1 MLRFCLGA
9 LAILVA
15 PVMATAQ
22 TCPKTDAATTFNGV
36 RPWTL
41 NNAVGFATSKL
52 NVDADGAPN
61 SYRVDGNGLSFTCD
75 GVVGIVNGHRV
86 TPDSDPEHWQAICRQ
101 KWAQAQQTQD
111 FSSVAIFGFLT
122 ENGKP
127 VVQKEG
133 DPLPGA
139 AFISTTSMSIPNT
152 PNNTQRHWVDAN
164 EIPYIVLSG
173 SFSQNFHVGHGDL
186 AIVYRPSTQK
196 MAFAVFADGGK
207 LGEASVRLHKDLG
220 ANPISV
226 SNGIERAKRRIE
238 DRVLTIVFPGKTTHG
253 TTDANA
259 WRAEIEQMGQQALQ
273 EFGGIARVKKCASQ
287 P

>member
-1 MLRFCLGA
+1 MIRAF
-9 LAILVA
+9 LAAVA
-15 PVMATAQ
+15 VSAMPAIATAQ
-22 TCPKTDAATTFNGV
+22 NCPKTNAATAFNGV

-41 NNAVGFATSKL
+41 GNAVGFVTSKL

-61 SYRVDGNGLSFTCD
+61 SYRVDGKGLSFTCD

-86 TPDSDPEHWQAICRQ
+86 TPDSDPKHWQAICRE
-101 KWAQAQQTQD
+101 KWAQAQQSQD
-111 FSSVAIFGFLT
+111 FSSVSIFGFLT

-139 AFISTTSMSIPNT
+139 AYISTTSMSVPNT
-152 PNNTQRHWVDAN
+152 PDKTQRHWVDAN

-173 SFSQNFHVGHGDL
+173 SFSQAFHVGHGDI

-207 LGEASVRLHKDLG
+207 LGEASVRLHKDIG
-220 ANPISV
+220 NNPISTSGGV
-226 SNGIERAKRRIE
+226 ERAKLRIE

-259 WRAEIEQMGQQALQ
+259 WRNEIQQLGQQVLQ
-273 EFGGIARVKKCASQ
+273 EFGGIARVKKCAS
-287 P
+287 